1 MGKTSAEVKV
11 IIRNNKAM
19 DVVKSV
25 KNTMPNLMTIIALDI
40 LGEAVDRCPID
51 TGRLINSL
59 NYEADAKHAIIGTNV
74 EYAPYVEFGTKN
86 MDAQPYL
93 RPAFDSTKKKLLAT
107 YNIKLKG
114 AISEAIKK

>member
-1 MGKTSAEVKV
+1 MGKTSAEAKV

-40 LGEAVDRCPID
+40 LGEAIDRCPID
-51 TGRLINSL
+51 TGRLVNSL
-59 NYEADAKHAIIGTNV
+59 NYKATENYAIIGTNV

-86 MDAQPYL
+86 ADAQPYL
-93 RPAFDSTKKKLLAT
+93 RPAFDATKLKVMAKFG
-107 YNIKLKG
+107 KELKG
-114 AISEAIKK
+114 AIVEGVK